1 MNIFDN
7 MKQTIVGHSV
17 AAASASNVPTGEP
30 IDPTAA
36 QPLGTLTGKQIVS
49 VLSSMAAN
57 NSQKLY
63 WQTSIVDLMKLLGID
78 PSLSNLQ
85 QLAQGLAYKGDTS
98 DSATMNVWL
107 HREVMRKLT
116 QGDG

>member
-7 MKQTIVGHSV
+7 MRQTIIGHSV
-17 AAASASNVPTGEP
+17 AAASAPKVPTGAP

-36 QPLGTLTGKQIVS
+36 PPPSTLTGKQIVS

-85 QLAQGLAYKGDTS
+85 QLAQELSYKGATS
-98 DSATMNVWL
+98 DSTTMNVWL
-107 HREVMRKLT
+107 HGEVMRKLA
-116 QGDG
+116 QGGG